1 MRARQIPEWE
11 EYDGEIAKFAQRL
24 SREGR
29 LQSDIAAAD
38 SNTLASA
45 AAGTLE
51 TPPEVEQKEVMDG
64 ERIRDE
70 L

>member
-1 MRARQIPEWE
+1 
-11 EYDGEIAKFAQRL
+11 L

-38 SNTLASA
+38 SDILASA

-51 TPPEVEQKEVMDG
+51 TPLEEVEQKQVMEE